1 MDQPSPLPR
10 VLADTPL
17 SAGVHALLAGRVYLD
32 RIPFG
37 VLLPDEVAVKE
48 GADTNYRTSFDAHA
62 GVRVRIVD
70 RDQDWLRV
78 RLANGLEGWVRA
90 QDIGRI

>member
-1 MDQPSPLPR
+1 MLG
-10 VLADTPL
+10 
-17 SAGVHALLAGRVYLD
+17 AGALLTGALLARARHLD

-48 GADTNYRTSFDAHA
+48 GADANYRTSFDAHA
-62 GVRVRIVD
+62 GLRVRIVD

-78 RLANGLEGWVRA
+78 RLANGLEGWVKA
-90 QDIGRI
+90 QEIGRI